1 MPIWGLINLAAA
13 RDEAI
18 AATLAAI
25 AGSAVVTASVHEQEV
40 TAGGYPTLVRE
51 HSVRDLLADLPGGAA
66 LGQAGIRAD
75 PPSWEDIGLGAIQ
88 DVVQRAFGPVDLD
101 RSQVELEALPPGRLG
116 CPACAGKRFGFPA
129 DLPESQS

>member
-1 MPIWGLINLAAA
+1 MVTAAA
-13 RDEAI
+13 
-18 AATLAAI
+18 
-25 AGSAVVTASVHEQEV
+25 HEHEV
-40 TAGGYPTLVRE
+40 TAGRYPTLVLE
-51 HSVRDLLADLPGGAA
+51 HSAPDLLADLPGGAA
-66 LGQAGIRAD
+66 LGQAVIRAD